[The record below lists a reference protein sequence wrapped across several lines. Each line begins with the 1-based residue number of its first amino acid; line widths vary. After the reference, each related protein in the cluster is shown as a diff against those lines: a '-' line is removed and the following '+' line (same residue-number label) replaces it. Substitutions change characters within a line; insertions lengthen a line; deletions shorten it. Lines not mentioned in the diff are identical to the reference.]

1 MKSSSS
7 KAICLVLALVGLLLL
22 AGGIYGCWS
31 LAQASRTY
39 EHTTGVIKDV
49 RSERVYRHRKRRTD
63 WKIQI
68 NYDAGRYGQLH
79 TTVEHFLPF
88 YSKGDSLQVLY
99 HPERPNDVRLP
110 AQEYWLWGTLLAV
123 GLLSAAGAWLLVR
136 RKAESAD
143 TP

>member
-1 MKSSSS
+1 MKSTSS
-7 KAICLVLALVGLLLL
+7 KTICLALALVALLLL
-22 AGGIYGCWS
+22 AGGLYGYWS

-39 EHTTGVIKDV
+39 EHTTGVITDI
-49 RSERVYRHRKRRTD
+49 RSERVYRHRKWRTD

-79 TTVEHFLPF
+79 TTVEHSLPF

-110 AQEYWLWGTLLAV
+110 APEYWLWGTLLAV
-123 GLLSAAGAWLLVR
+123 GLLSAAGAGLLVR
-136 RKAESAD
+136 RMAE
-143 TP
+143 

>member
-1 MKSSSS
+1 MS
-7 KAICLVLALVGLLLL
+7 
-22 AGGIYGCWS
+22 
-31 LAQASRTY
+31 
-39 EHTTGVIKDV
+39 V
-49 RSERVYRHRKRRTD
+49 RSASTATASGAPK
-63 WKIQI
+63 I

-110 AQEYWLWGTLLAV
+110 VQEYWLWGTLLAV

-136 RKAESAD
+136 RKAE
-143 TP
+143 